1 MAGMM
6 LGGQAYEH
14 QTSGHRIAGKGFS
27 LSPTLPTPVAS
38 DTGTVSGGS
47 GGDYLRTVATT
58 LLPTP
63 SVAHVRNHDE
73 PLEDYL
79 QRRKDYEEGRTSGMP
94 GASLGVAIRLEQEG
108 IELFQT
114 PVAVEGDGGAVSA
127 ELKKSRGHFVMLR
140 DQIYDLFPTPKAR
153 DSNAEGYEAGLRR
166 SQAGIGTVAKGI
178 ADGDE
183 RITGMLPTPRA
194 TRGGSSTETQYLLM
208 PTPLVD
214 DAKNTGHNKVR
225 RPSLA
230 TETFAMGNLLPTPL
244 ANASKGSSQKAI
256 EEGNPKNRYAEEV
269 EIVASKGVW
278 GKYAPAIER
287 WELALGRPA
296 PAPTRADGKNGNHR
310 LSPEF
315 TEWMMGLPLGWI
327 TDAGLRRNE
336 ELKACGNG
344 VVPQQAAFALSILM
358 ADLPEH
364 IKLSTVSE

>member
-1 MAGMM
+1 MDVQASQLFEPYQLYSAIWPTSGMT
-6 LGGQAYEH
+6 LGGQAYVLP
-14 QTSGHRIAGKGFS
+14 TSELHTDASVFLS
-27 LSPTLPTPVAS
+27 LPTLPTPVAS

-94 GASLGVAIRLEQEG
+94 GASLGVAIRLQQEG

-114 PVAVEGDGGAVSA
+114 PVAVEGDGGAYSA
-127 ELKKSRGHFVMLR
+127 KRKKELGRMVMLR
-140 DQIYDLFPTPKAR
+140 DQIYDMFPT
-153 DSNAEGYEAGLRR
+153 S
-166 SQAGIGTVAKGI
+166 
-178 ADGDE
+178 
-183 RITGMLPTPRA
+183 RA
-194 TRGGSSTETQYLLM
+194 TRGESSTETQNLL

-214 DAKNTGHNKVR
+214 DAKNTGDNLVR

-230 TETFAMGNLLPTPL
+230 SETYAMSNLLPTPL
-244 ANASKGSSQKAI
+244 ANAVKGSSQVAI
-256 EEGNPKNRYAEEV
+256 SKGNPKNRYAEAV
-269 EIVASKGVW
+269 EIVGSDGVW

-287 WELALGRPA
+287 WEIITGRSA
-296 PAPTRADGKNGNHR
+296 PAPTRSDGKNGSNR

-315 TEWMMGLPLGWI
+315 TEWMMGLPSGWI
-327 TDAGLRRNE
+327 TACGLKRNE

-344 VVPQQAAFALSILM
+344 VVPQQAAYALSILL
-358 ADLPEH
+358 ADLPAH
-364 IKLSTVSE
+364 IKLSTD